1 MRNRIHLGLL
11 GGTMVAALN
20 WSSSGMAAD
29 ASGRFAVERIGQVTC
44 GSFSV
49 AKTARNPA
57 YDSMLDFAEGYLTAA
72 NRYEPNTFDLSPW
85 HTKGGLGI
93 ILNGYCHAHGSDHF
107 VAALEKLVTAMR
119 PIRLAEY
126 SPSISFVAGS
136 KQADAYQA
144 ILKRA
149 QSVLHRQGRFSGAE
163 DGRDSPQFRDAL
175 RAFQVSA
182 KLEPTGLPDSATL
195 WELLNP

>member
-1 MRNRIHLGLL
+1 
-11 GGTMVAALN
+11 
-20 WSSSGMAAD
+20 MAAD
-29 ASGRFAVERIGQVTC
+29 ASGHFAVERIGQATC
-44 GSFSV
+44 GSFSA

-107 VAALEKLVTAMR
+107 VAALEKMVTAMR

-136 KQADAYQA
+136 KKANAYQT

-149 QSVLHRQGRFSGAE
+149 QNVLHRQGRFNGAE